1 MKKRQKC
8 LYCGI
13 EYVAKRRM
21 VQKFCCSSCRS
32 LHWRDEKA
40 KGKVS
45 VKPDQEDDNTLPK
58 IQEQGNKEKLS
69 FVGMGNA
76 AAGTAAFEIAKSLFT
91 SQENKP
97 ATKRD
102 IAELK
107 SILKGRYFP
116 VRNISKDVYGRLPY
130 YDIETG
136 DLVYK

>member
-1 MKKRQKC
+1 
-8 LYCGI
+8 
-13 EYVAKRRM
+13 M
-21 VQKFCCSSCRS
+21 VQKFCCNSCRS

-40 KGKVS
+40 KKIVS
-45 VKPDQEDDNTLPK
+45 VKPVQEDKNTLSK
-58 IQEQGNKEKLS
+58 IQEQDNKEKLS
-69 FVGMGNA
+69 LVGVGNA
-76 AAGTAAFEIAKSLFT
+76 AAGTAVFEIAKSLFT

-97 ATKRD
+97 ATKKD